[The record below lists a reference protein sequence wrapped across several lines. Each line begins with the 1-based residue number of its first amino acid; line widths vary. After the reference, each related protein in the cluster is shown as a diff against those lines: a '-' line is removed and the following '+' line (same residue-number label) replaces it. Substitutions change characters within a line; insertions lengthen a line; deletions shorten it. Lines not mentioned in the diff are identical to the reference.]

1 MNEQQEHDEVRQAL
15 KDALPPVDT
24 DLRRDLWP
32 MMHRK
37 LRAQEARVAW
47 YDWALA
53 GVVGG
58 VIVVFPDLFLVLV
71 YHL

>member
-1 MNEQQEHDEVRQAL
+1 MQ
-15 KDALPPVDT
+15 
-24 DLRRDLWP
+24 RRF
-32 MMHRK
+32 H
-37 LRAQEARVAW
+37 AQRPRVAW

-58 VIVVFPDLFLVLV
+58 AIVVFPDLFLVLV